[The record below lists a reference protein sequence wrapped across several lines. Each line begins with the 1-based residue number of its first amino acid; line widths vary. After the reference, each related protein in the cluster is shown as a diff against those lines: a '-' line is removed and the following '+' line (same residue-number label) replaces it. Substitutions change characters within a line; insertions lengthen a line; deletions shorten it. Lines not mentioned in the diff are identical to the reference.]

1 MKTSDELVYQLF
13 STRNIYGNKS
23 ASEKIQLLRSININA
38 LGNKRVTQSLYS
50 TLQFLIAYPDNKTI
64 YKLSNQLFQNLQ
76 KYIKTN
82 DKLRS
87 GLYNSG
93 ITHTSICAAFSFGPV
108 KWMRR
113 TRPDE
118 IWFDSFKADDA
129 QIQSILSV
137 VMAKTES
144 EIFQDAN
151 EEWEGWLQHLRRK
164 QEDLLDQLIAIFDS
178 TDIRPEVRDELW
190 NNLGIYVEIIFT
202 SHCCLPK
209 SLIRLYFHSSLIR
222 KDEKRQMP
230 TIKYTPARITEN
242 ESEQIIACCRM
253 IMMGFIREIDPISF
267 TSAELVSYYHLPRGI
282 SIALMGMV
290 PERRHPIDSYMGYMV
305 FKNGLPVAYA
315 GSWILFDSG
324 RIGLNVFSDY
334 RGGESKYIFEQVL
347 ELHRRVYRLKRFTVD
362 PYQIGKNNSDG
373 IQSGAFWIYYH
384 SGFRPIKKAQ
394 RELAAAEYLKI
405 QTISRYR
412 SPIAVLKKLA
422 DSRQELVLQRSAVR
436 FDATDVSRAYAAIIT
451 RKYTGNRK
459 IAEKETE
466 KKLADILRIKN
477 YQEENMKFI
486 LKNWAPLLLSNE
498 KELGHNE
505 GLKKILKHLFTL
517 KADGSEEDYIY
528 GLQQAEKLRR
538 FMEHLIKHYVID

>member
-13 STRNIYGNKS
+13 SKKNIYGKKS
-23 ASEKIQLLRSININA
+23 ATEKIQLLKSININA
-38 LGNKRVTQSLYS
+38 LRNKRVTQSLYS
-50 TLQFLIAYPDNKTI
+50 TLQFLIAYPDNKIT
-64 YKLSNQLFQNLQ
+64 YKLSNQVLQNLQ
-76 KYIKTN
+76 KHIKAN
-82 DKLRS
+82 EKLRS
-87 GLYNSG
+87 GLYNTG
-93 ITHTSICAAFSFGPV
+93 ITHTSICAAFSFEPV

-113 TRPDE
+113 KHPNE
-118 IWFDSFKADDA
+118 IWFDSFKAEDA

-151 EEWEGWLQHLRRK
+151 EEWKVWLQHLRRK
-164 QEDLLDQLIAIFDS
+164 DEDLLDQLIAIFDS
-178 TDIRPEVRDELW
+178 TDMRPEVRDELW
-190 NNLGIYVEIIFT
+190 NNLGIYVEIIFI

-222 KDEKRQMP
+222 KDEKRQMR
-230 TIKYTPARITEN
+230 TIKYSPTRITEN
-242 ESEQIIACCRM
+242 ESEQIIACSRM

-267 TSAELVSYYHLPRGI
+267 TSSELVTYYHLPRGI

-373 IQSGAFWIYYH
+373 IRSGAFWIYYH
-384 SGFRPIKKAQ
+384 SGFRPIKKTQ
-394 RELAAAEYLKI
+394 RELATAEYLKV

-412 SPIAVLKKLA
+412 SPVSVLKKLA

-451 RKYTGNRK
+451 RKYNGYRK
-459 IAEKETE
+459 IPGKETE
-466 KKLADILRIKN
+466 KKLAGILRIKN

-498 KELGHNE
+498 KELAHNG

-517 KADGSEEDYIY
+517 KADGREEDYIY
-528 GLQQAEKLRR
+528 GLQQADTLRS

>member
-1 MKTSDELVYQLF
+1 
-13 STRNIYGNKS
+13 
-23 ASEKIQLLRSININA
+23 
-38 LGNKRVTQSLYS
+38 
-50 TLQFLIAYPDNKTI
+50 
-64 YKLSNQLFQNLQ
+64 
-76 KYIKTN
+76 
-82 DKLRS
+82 
-87 GLYNSG
+87 
-93 ITHTSICAAFSFGPV
+93 
-108 KWMRR
+108 
-113 TRPDE
+113 
-118 IWFDSFKADDA
+118 
-129 QIQSILSV
+129 
-137 VMAKTES
+137 MAKTES

-451 RKYTGNRK
+451 RKYNGNRK

>member
-1 MKTSDELVYQLF
+1 
-13 STRNIYGNKS
+13 
-23 ASEKIQLLRSININA
+23 
-38 LGNKRVTQSLYS
+38 
-50 TLQFLIAYPDNKTI
+50 
-64 YKLSNQLFQNLQ
+64 
-76 KYIKTN
+76 
-82 DKLRS
+82 
-87 GLYNSG
+87 
-93 ITHTSICAAFSFGPV
+93 
-108 KWMRR
+108 
-113 TRPDE
+113 
-118 IWFDSFKADDA
+118 
-129 QIQSILSV
+129 
-137 VMAKTES
+137 
-144 EIFQDAN
+144 
-151 EEWEGWLQHLRRK
+151 
-164 QEDLLDQLIAIFDS
+164 
-178 TDIRPEVRDELW
+178 
-190 NNLGIYVEIIFT
+190 
-202 SHCCLPK
+202 
-209 SLIRLYFHSSLIR
+209 
-222 KDEKRQMP
+222 MP
-230 TIKYTPARITEN
+230 TIKYSPARITEN

-451 RKYTGNRK
+451 RKYNGNRK

-528 GLQQAEKLRR
+528 GLQQADKLRR